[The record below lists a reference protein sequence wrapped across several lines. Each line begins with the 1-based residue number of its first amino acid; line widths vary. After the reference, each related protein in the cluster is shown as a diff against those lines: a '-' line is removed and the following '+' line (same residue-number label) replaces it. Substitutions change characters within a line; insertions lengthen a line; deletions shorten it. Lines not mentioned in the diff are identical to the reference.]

1 MLVES
6 QPFAE
11 LIKIKVQVEKFL
23 LLSNSIAA
31 ATPFTASPFYKGTSF
46 VEPGSWK
53 TAVLMG
59 GLQKPEL
66 A

>member
-31 ATPFTASPFYKGTSF
+31 TTPFTASPGTSF